1 MTLIIVFTY
10 EVASAVL
17 PPLLGK
23 LQTKLDNFF
32 INQIKMHFSSSDNS
46 ADKFLPLELG
56 KKSFL
61 TTANHTC

>member
-46 ADKFLPLELG
+46 ADKFYLLSWE
-56 KKSFL
+56 KKVF
-61 TTANHTC
+61 